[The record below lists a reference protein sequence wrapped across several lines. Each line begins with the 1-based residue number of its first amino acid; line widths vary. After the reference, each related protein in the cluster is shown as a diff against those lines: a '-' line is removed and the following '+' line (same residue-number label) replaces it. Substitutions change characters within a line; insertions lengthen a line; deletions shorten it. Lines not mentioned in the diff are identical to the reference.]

1 MTTFTSPFTGTVV
14 QPTDVS
20 YTALAIESNVTLS
33 WSPYT
38 VPGDGTVAAAR
49 IMDCTPDDA
58 GWVVTL
64 PPGNQGSTGTDIL
77 FRNMGADSFFV
88 EDIDGFQAIEIL
100 AGESRYVYLSDN
112 STEAGTYENVT
123 FGAGTSA
130 ADAATLVGNG
140 LVDILGRLATG
151 SQVVETSI
159 NTTLTENNRSATY
172 VWNGGAGTITLP
184 STATANTGWFV
195 NIRNSGT
202 GSVVITPPA
211 TKTIN
216 GLSSLNMLPSDSAV
230 IIMDFSTG
238 NFFTVGLPRQVD
250 VSFTAATYDVDS
262 IVGNTLD
269 LTTYAPT
276 IQTYIALSG
285 TRTVDLDVVL
295 PAITQMYIISN
306 QTGQSSYDVN
316 IEVTGTALPPIQI
329 ANGSSAIILT
339 SGANAFLLTQAW
351 IYIYYAVN
359 GTTAAP
365 SFSFSNDIN
374 TGMYLKATS
383 RPAIS
388 AGSTDMMIID
398 NTNALAPKTT
408 FTGEVKAGLISGGT
422 F

>member
-1 MTTFTSPFTGTVV
+1 MPTFTSPFTGDVV

-33 WSPYT
+33 WPPYT
-38 VPGDGTVAAAR
+38 VPGDGTVAASR
-49 IMDCTPDDA
+49 IMDCTPDAA

-77 FRNMGADSFFV
+77 FRNMGAESFFV

-140 LVDILGRLATG
+140 LVNILGTLATG
-151 SQVVETSI
+151 TTVIQTAI
-159 NTTLTENNRSATY
+159 NFNPTDNNRAATY
-172 VWNGGAGTITLP
+172 IWTGGVGAVNLP
-184 STATANTGWFV
+184 TAAAVNPGWFI
-195 NIRNSGT
+195 NFRNNGT
-202 GSVVITPPA
+202 GAVTFTPPA
-211 TKTIN
+211 GTFIN
-216 GLSSLNMLPSDSAV
+216 SFANQMFFPSDSA
-230 IIMDFSTG
+230 IIIQDHASG

-269 LTTYAPT
+269 LTSFAPT
-276 IQTYIALSG
+276 IQTYTALTG
-285 TRTVDLDVVL
+285 TRTVNLDVEV
-295 PAITQMYIISN
+295 PAITQLYVVSN
-306 QTGQSSYDVN
+306 QTGQSAYTIDFN
-316 IEVTGTALPPIQI
+316 VTGSGNPAIPI
-329 ANGSSAIILT
+329 ANGASALILT
-339 SGANAFLLTQAW
+339 NGGEAYLLTQPW
-351 IYIYYAVN
+351 IYIYFGIN
-359 GTTAAP
+359 GTATDP
-365 SFSFSNDIN
+365 SHSFLSDTT
-374 TGMYLKATS
+374 TGMYLQASS

-388 AGSTDMMIID
+388 AGGVDMVVID
-398 NTNALAPKTT
+398 RSNPGAPKTT

>member
-1 MTTFTSPFTGTVV
+1 MPTFTSPFTGTVV

-33 WSPYT
+33 WPPYT
-38 VPGDGTVAAAR
+38 VPSDGTVAAAR

-151 SQVVETSI
+151 SQVIETSI
-159 NTTLTENNRSATY
+159 NVTLTENNRSATY

-216 GLSSLNMLPSDSAV
+216 GLSSLSMFPSDSAV
-230 IIMDFSTG
+230 VILDFATG

-269 LTTYAPT
+269 LTTGAPT
-276 IQTYIALSG
+276 IQTFVALSG
-285 TRTVDLDVVL
+285 TRTVDLDVIL
-295 PAITQMYIISN
+295 PAITQMYIVSN
-306 QTGQSSYDVN
+306 QTGQAGYDINV
-316 IEVTGTALPPIQI
+316 EVTGTALPAIAI

-339 SGANAFLLTQAW
+339 SGSNAFLLTQAW

-365 SFSFSNDIN
+365 SFSFSNDTS

-388 AGSTDMMIID
+388 AGSTDMMVID
-398 NTNALAPKTT
+398 NTNPLTPKTT
-408 FTGEVKAGLISGGT
+408 FTGEVKADLISGGT

>member
-1 MTTFTSPFTGTVV
+1 
-14 QPTDVS
+14 
-20 YTALAIESNVTLS
+20 
-33 WSPYT
+33 
-38 VPGDGTVAAAR
+38 
-49 IMDCTPDDA
+49 
-58 GWVVTL
+58 
-64 PPGNQGSTGTDIL
+64 
-77 FRNMGADSFFV
+77 MGADSFFV

-151 SQVVETSI
+151 SQVIETSI
-159 NTTLTENNRSATY
+159 NVTLTENNRSATY

-216 GLSSLNMLPSDSAV
+216 GLSSLSMFPSDSAV
-230 IIMDFSTG
+230 VIMDFATG

-276 IQTYIALSG
+276 IQTYVALSG
-285 TRTVDLDVVL
+285 TRTVSLNVVL
-295 PAITQMYIISN
+295 PAITQMYIVSN
-306 QTGQSSYDVN
+306 QTGQAGYN
-316 IEVTGTALPPIQI
+316 ITIAVTGTSLPAIAI

-339 SGANAFLLTQAW
+339 SGSNAFLLTQAW

-365 SFSFSNDIN
+365 SFSFSNDTS

-388 AGSTDMMIID
+388 AGNTDMMVID
-398 NTNALAPKTT
+398 NTNPLTPKTT

>member
-49 IMDCTPDDA
+49 IMDCTPDTD

-151 SQVVETSI
+151 SQVVETAI

-195 NIRNSGT
+195 NVRNSGT

-216 GLSSLNMLPSDSAV
+216 GLSSLSMFPSDSAV
-230 IIMDFSTG
+230 IILDFATG
-238 NFFTVGLPRQVD
+238 NFFTGGLPRQVD

-316 IEVTGTALPPIQI
+316 VEVTGTALPPIQI

-339 SGANAFLLTQAW
+339 SGTNAFLLTQAW
-351 IYIYYAVN
+351 IYIYFAVN

-365 SFSFSNDIN
+365 SFSFSNDTN

>member
-1 MTTFTSPFTGTVV
+1 MPTFTSPFTGDVV

-20 YTALAIESNVTLS
+20 YTALAIEDNVTLS
-33 WSPYT
+33 WPPYT
-38 VPGDGTVAAAR
+38 VPGDGTVAASR
-49 IMDCTPDDA
+49 IMDCTPDAA

-64 PPGNQGSTGTDIL
+64 PPGSQGSTGTDIL

-112 STEAGTYENVT
+112 TTDAGTYENVT

-151 SQVVETSI
+151 SQVVQIST

-195 NIRNSGT
+195 NVRNSGT

-216 GLSSLNMLPSDSAV
+216 GLSSLSMFPSDSAV

-276 IQTYIALSG
+276 IQTYVALSG

-306 QTGQSSYDVN
+306 QTGYSGYDINV
-316 IEVTGTALPPIQI
+316 EVTGTSIPPIQI

-339 SGANAFLLTQAW
+339 SGTNAFLLTQAW

-359 GTTAAP
+359 GTAGAP
-365 SFSFSNDIN
+365 SFSFSNDTN

-383 RPAIS
+383 KPAIS
-388 AGSTDMMIID
+388 AGSTDMMVVD
-398 NTNALAPKTT
+398 NTNPLAPKTT

>member
-1 MTTFTSPFTGTVV
+1 MPTFTSPFTGTVV

-33 WSPYT
+33 WPPYT

-49 IMDCTPDDA
+49 IMDCTPDTD

-151 SQVVETSI
+151 SQVVETAI

-202 GSVVITPPA
+202 GSVVITPPV

-216 GLSSLNMLPSDSAV
+216 GLSSLSMFPSDSAV
-230 IIMDFSTG
+230 VIMDFSTG

-306 QTGQSSYDVN
+306 QTGQSSYDINV
-316 IEVTGTALPPIQI
+316 EVTGTVLPPIQI

-339 SGANAFLLTQAW
+339 SGTNAFLLTQAW

-359 GTTAAP
+359 GTTAGP
-365 SFSFSNDIN
+365 SFSFSNDTN

-398 NTNALAPKTT
+398 NTNPLTPKTT

>member
-1 MTTFTSPFTGTVV
+1 MPTFTSPFTGTVV

-33 WSPYT
+33 WPSYT

-49 IMDCTPDDA
+49 IMDCTPDTD

-151 SQVVETSI
+151 SQVVETAI

-216 GLSSLNMLPSDSAV
+216 GLSSLSMFPSDSAV
-230 IIMDFSTG
+230 VIMDFSTG

-276 IQTYIALSG
+276 IQTYVALSG

-316 IEVTGTALPPIQI
+316 VEVTGTALPPIQI

-339 SGANAFLLTQAW
+339 SGTNAFLLTQAW

-359 GTTAAP
+359 GTTAGP
-365 SFSFSNDIN
+365 SFSFSNDTN

-398 NTNALAPKTT
+398 NTNPLTPKTT

>member
-1 MTTFTSPFTGTVV
+1 MPTFTSPFTGTVV

-20 YTALAIESNVTLS
+20 YAELTFDSNITLS
-33 WSPYT
+33 WPPYT
-38 VPGDGTVAAAR
+38 VAGDGTFAAAR
-49 IMDCTPDDA
+49 IMDMNPQEADF
-58 GWVVTL
+58 VVVL
-64 PPGNQGSTGTDIL
+64 PPGNQASTGTDIL
-77 FRNMGADSFFV
+77 FRNIGAYSFFV
-88 EDIDGFQAIEIL
+88 EDIDGDQAIEII

-112 STEAGTYENVT
+112 TNPAGVYQNVT

-151 SQVVETSI
+151 SQVVETAI

-211 TKTIN
+211 TKLIN
-216 GLSSLNMLPSDSAV
+216 GLSSLSMFPSDSAV
-230 IIMDFSTG
+230 VIMDFSTG

-276 IQTYIALSG
+276 IQTYVALSG

-316 IEVTGTALPPIQI
+316 VEVTGTALPPIQI

-339 SGANAFLLTQAW
+339 SGTNAFLLTQAW

-359 GTTAAP
+359 GTTANP
-365 SFSFSNDIN
+365 SFSFSNDTN

-398 NTNALAPKTT
+398 NTNPLTPKTT

>member
-1 MTTFTSPFTGTVV
+1 MPTFTSPFTGTVV

-33 WSPYT
+33 WPPYT
-38 VPGDGTVAAAR
+38 VPADGTVAAAR
-49 IMDCTPDDA
+49 IMDCTPDTD

-195 NIRNSGT
+195 NVRNSGT

-211 TKTIN
+211 TKLIN
-216 GLSSLNMLPSDSAV
+216 GLSSLSMFPSDSAV

-316 IEVTGTALPPIQI
+316 VEVTGTALPPIQI

-339 SGANAFLLTQAW
+339 SGTNAFLLTQAW

-359 GTTAAP
+359 GTTANP
-365 SFSFSNDIN
+365 SFSFSNDTN